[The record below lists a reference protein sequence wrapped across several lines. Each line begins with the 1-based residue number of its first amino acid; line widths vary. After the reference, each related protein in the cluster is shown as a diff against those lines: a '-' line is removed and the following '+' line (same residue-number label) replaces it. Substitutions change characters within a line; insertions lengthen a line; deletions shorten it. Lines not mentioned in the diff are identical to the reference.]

1 MVRKFGL
8 WLAILF
14 LFILAAG
21 CSGKVSQQDKNGES
35 PSEFVLKF
43 AQADANR
50 DMKQMR
56 SMISENVLKEKSEV
70 LNMDFKKLDEKIAKY
85 RMSESAKDGIYFYKF
100 DYVTEK
106 GGQHTEY
113 YKAIKENG
121 SWKIGDYPYKEKD
134 YLFDTKGLETKMI
147 EGAVK

>member
-8 WLAILF
+8 LLAIMF

-35 PSEFVLKF
+35 PSEFVLKYGK
-43 AQADANR
+43 ADMNNDINTIKTMLSDEAL
-50 DMKQMR
+50 KKAK
-56 SMISENVLKEKSEV
+56 NVLSLDYKPLNRQLKRYRLYESEKNGVYYYKFEYENEEKSGT
-70 LNMDFKKLDEKIAKY
+70 K
-85 RMSESAKDGIYFYKF
+85 
-100 DYVTEK
+100 
-106 GGQHTEY
+106 Y
-113 YKAIKENG
+113 YKVIKENG
-121 SWKIGDYPYKEKD
+121 TWKNADYYYQEKD